1 MPYEYEIY
9 HIGPGTTQ
17 THHKTMKQY
26 TKPTKS
32 WEHGVKPLKNGMDW
46 RLLWLQQQQYFQ
58 HRLYRATKK
67 VKILSKTFFSNRKL
81 TICRLWITKSS
92 AAADAAIMMVLV
104 ILGRSEARK
113 VNFLGECRV
122 QRWNLFF
129 GVHVWI
135 ERTRLVLVSDRVR
148 RSSQNL
154 WQVDIIRRRRQG
166 FRQLVAQRVNKPR
179 TFRRT
184 PPREVSYRERISHK
198 VINQLITL
206 RAS

>member
-1 MPYEYEIY
+1 M
-9 HIGPGTTQ
+9 
-17 THHKTMKQY
+17 
-26 TKPTKS
+26 
-32 WEHGVKPLKNGMDW
+32 
-46 RLLWLQQQQYFQ
+46 LWLQQQQYFQ

-81 TICRLWITKSS
+81 TICHLWITKSS

-135 ERTRLVLVSDRVR
+135 ERTRLVLVSDGVR

-154 WQVDIIRRRRQG
+154 
-166 FRQLVAQRVNKPR
+166 
-179 TFRRT
+179 
-184 PPREVSYRERISHK
+184 
-198 VINQLITL
+198 
-206 RAS
+206 